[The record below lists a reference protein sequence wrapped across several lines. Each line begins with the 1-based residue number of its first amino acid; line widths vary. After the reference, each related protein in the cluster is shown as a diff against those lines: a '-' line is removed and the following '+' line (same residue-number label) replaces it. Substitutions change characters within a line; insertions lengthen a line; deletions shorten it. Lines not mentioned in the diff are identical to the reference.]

1 MRLGRLREASRFTS
15 RRRGVHSKGG
25 HGLWRLGAALMLV
38 VAGCHH
44 RLPKLNAQG
53 RHAEVVER
61 AEGARVRPKRR
72 AARAYAGSLHALGW
86 DRRALDALLLDY
98 RRGGDVASL
107 IALADLERD
116 IGWNGLA
123 AHHYARVLTHDRNAL
138 EGRDEV
144 CNLFRE
150 RARAYLHAHE
160 GEAADLD
167 MRRVRLVCGAGS
179 PDDSA
184 LAATADAAAQAQVDA
199 RVASGLCEPPCD
211 PPSETPSLEP
221 DLQAARARSPIA
233 VARLAVAQRRQ
244 LPAELIIELLLA
256 EARGELGVPLLEDDT
271 VRGWVGAQAWS
282 DLAPSVMSSTGPVA
296 AYTQLRLAPVLA
308 DMPRAPGRAGDQE
321 LDRWTEQALRI
332 PDVEA
337 WRVYAAQGDLA
348 TAELSH
354 AGRWR
359 PSKTVV
365 AEGEPPPPKVEHWS
379 ERLPIDDGTI
389 EAALVAARLRDATG
403 KHDLAL
409 RLTLRTLRAAAD
421 SEVAAA
427 DRLARESTLASI
439 GWGRP
444 WHALAILDAG
454 AVADPAALRA
464 AAASAVV
471 LSRTMCDGSCR
482 DDDDLGVVLRVMGE
496 AWVES
501 TRGSLLDWSLARR
514 TRPEA
519 TGGCPTVAELT
530 EPDTPGPLAEALRA
544 AREDVRAPGVGDA
557 LGSAIASDLRSWCAA
572 RIVLPAMVEGQHALS
587 AQRLSDALSHAPQS
601 KAVADLAT
609 QSKLALVAGQPAR
622 GLLLAIA
629 AAGESAQ
636 PRAVWLDIAAFSA
649 TVGDR
654 DLELRA
660 LREALMATPGLRD
673 PDVQRRLLLA
683 ALGDIEVSWGLER
696 PQGREAM
703 RADVLEVLDAVPRV
717 QRWHAERSLLEA
729 VWRDG
734 LPARLDPAQRVLLID
749 VLGGEDW
756 MSSTHPRALAR
767 LRGEPATTGAG
778 PLHDEGMADDARAG
792 RLASLSPLTVSLTD
806 PRSFEGVRMALATTA
821 RDWSVRRRMAISL
834 LVLGTPVA
842 RRVGWES
849 LMAMAQESSTP
860 QTQAL
865 RDRVVQRPAALAP
878 KWERWSPVGPTVVL
892 EGQEN
897 LVRVVLGLDL
907 GPSLVAP

>member
-1 MRLGRLREASRFTS
+1 MRVERVA
-15 RRRGVHSKGG
+15 
-25 HGLWRLGAALMLV
+25 AALAL
-38 VAGCHH
+38 ALLGGCHH

-61 AEGARVRPKRR
+61 VEGARFRPKRK
-72 AARAYAGSLHALGW
+72 AARAYADSLHALGR
-86 DRRALDALLLDY
+86 DRQALDALLLDY
-98 RRGGDVASL
+98 RRGGEVASL
-107 IALADLERD
+107 VALADLERD

-138 EGRDEV
+138 DGRNEV

-150 RARAYLHAHE
+150 RAREYLHAGE

-167 MRRVRLVCGAGS
+167 MRRVKVMCGADS

-184 LAATADAAAQAQVDA
+184 LAAEADAAAQAQVDA
-199 RVASGLCEPPCD
+199 RIASGLCEPPCE
-211 PPSETPSLEP
+211 PPVETPSLEP
-221 DLQAARARSPIA
+221 ELEAARAQSPVA
-233 VARLAVAQRRQ
+233 VATLAVQQGRQ
-244 LPAELIIELLLA
+244 LPAELIVDLLQA
-256 EARGELGVPLLEDDT
+256 EARGELGLSLLEDDT
-271 VRGWVGAQAWS
+271 IRGWIGAQSWS
-282 DLAPSVMSSTGPVA
+282 DLAPAVMSATGPVA
-296 AYTQLRLAPVLA
+296 AYTQLRLAPVLS

-332 PDVEA
+332 PDVDA
-337 WRVYAAQGDLA
+337 WRVYASQGDIA

-359 PSKTVV
+359 LPKPTV
-365 AEGEPPPPKVEHWS
+365 AEGDPPAPKVEHWS
-379 ERLPIDDGTI
+379 ERLSIDDGTI

-409 RLTLRTLRAAAD
+409 RLMLRTLRAAAD
-421 SEVAAA
+421 SKVQAA
-427 DRLARESTLASI
+427 DGLARESTLAAI

-444 WHALAILDAG
+444 WQALAILDAG
-454 AVADPAALRA
+454 AVSDPTALRA

-501 TRGSLLDWSLARR
+501 TRASLLDWSLARR

-544 AREDVRAPGVGDA
+544 ASDDLRAPGVGDA
-557 LGSAIASDLRSWCAA
+557 LGAAIASDLRSWCAA
-572 RIVLPAMVEGQHALS
+572 RIVLPAMVEGQHSLP
-587 AQRLSDALSHAPQS
+587 AQRLSDALSHAPES
-601 KAVADLAT
+601 KAVGDLAT
-609 QSKLALVAGQPAR
+609 QSKLALVAGQPER
-622 GLLLAIA
+622 GMLLAVA

-649 TVGDR
+649 VAGDR
-654 DLELRA
+654 NLELRA
-660 LREALMATPGLRD
+660 LREALLVTPGLRD
-673 PDVQRRLLLA
+673 PQAKQVQQRLLLA
-683 ALGDIEVSWGLER
+683 SLGDIEVSWGLER
-696 PQGREAM
+696 PQGRDAM
-703 RADVLEVLDAVPRV
+703 RADVLDILDPTPRV
-717 QRWHAERSLLEA
+717 QRWQAERSLLEA

-734 LPARLDPAQRVLLID
+734 LPARLDPDQRGLLID

-756 MSSTHPRALAR
+756 MTAAHPRALAR
-767 LRGEPATTGAG
+767 LRGEPGAEGAG
-778 PLHDEGMADDARAG
+778 PLHDEGMADDARAH
-792 RLASLSPLTVSLTD
+792 RLKGLSPLTVSLTD
-806 PRSFEGVRMALATTA
+806 PRSFEDARMGLATAA
-821 RDWSVRRRMAISL
+821 RDWGVRRRMAISL
-834 LVLGTPVA
+834 LVLGTPTA

-849 LMAMAQESSTP
+849 LMAMARESSTP
-860 QTQAL
+860 QTEAL
-865 RDRVVQRPAALAP
+865 RDVVVQRPAALAP
-878 KWERWSPVGPTVVL
+878 MWERWSPVGPTVVL

-907 GPSLVAP
+907 SPSLVAP